1 MARKKNKLGYQMG
14 GTNQGSPAASFV
26 EPPIE
31 QPFAAK
37 SQFVAKSGG
46 VKKKAKK
53 AVIVKK
59 KKKGGKK

>member
-1 MARKKNKLGYQMG
+1 MG

-53 AVIVKK
+53 AVIAKK